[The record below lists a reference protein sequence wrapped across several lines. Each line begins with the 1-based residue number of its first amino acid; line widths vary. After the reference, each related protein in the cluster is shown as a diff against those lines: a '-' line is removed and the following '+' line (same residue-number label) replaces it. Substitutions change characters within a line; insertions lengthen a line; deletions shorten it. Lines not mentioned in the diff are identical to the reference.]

1 VQIALATLSVSQFV
15 MISTTSTSP
24 LYLHDQG
31 HPVGIIGLAVSLHLA
46 GMYVASPLSGWL
58 ADRFGRLPVIAAGA
72 LMLIFAVGLAGI
84 APGTEAVPVILALF
98 LNGVGWNLAFVA
110 GSALLTDALAPVE
123 RASVQ
128 GLADLLMGLM
138 GAIGSAAGGMILG
151 LWGFAILNAVGAV
164 AGAGPAR
171 GHLAAPARARLRL
184 EPRLMLRLL
193 PDLRYLGAGTLL
205 NSVGMMGEVVVLGWL
220 ALELTDSP
228 FLVGAAMGA
237 RALPLFFVGVPAGV
251 IADRLPRHPPA
262 HRHRRGP
269 GARDRADGCAGADRH
284 GEPRPARPVDLRGRH
299 PARPRARGAAELR
312 PRRGGRRRSGER
324 PRHPGRGHA
333 RGLAGGLA
341 RRGRHHCALRLGPR
355 YLFVAA
361 AYLAGG
367 LTMLPARAVTPA
379 APSGSGSDSIWRGI
393 TSFVDAVNRDRMLL
407 VLMMLTGGAE
417 VLGFAH
423 QALLPSLARDVLHTG
438 PEGLGMLNAARAVG
452 GILAMLASMRGFTA
466 GSGALFVAVLV
477 SFGGSLIALGVA
489 PYVVGF
495 IGVALLVL
503 LANAA
508 GALADLLAQ
517 SLLQLRVPAHLRG
530 ARRRRVGGGHR
541 PGPAR
546 PDPDR
551 RARLA
556 LRSQRGPGRER
567 PRPRALAG
575 ATALL
580 YPRLRA
586 L

>member
-1 VQIALATLSVSQFV
+1 
-15 MISTTSTSP
+15 
-24 LYLHDQG
+24 
-31 HPVGIIGLAVSLHLA
+31 
-46 GMYVASPLSGWL
+46 
-58 ADRFGRLPVIAAGA
+58 
-72 LMLIFAVGLAGI
+72 
-84 APGTEAVPVILALF
+84 
-98 LNGVGWNLAFVA
+98 
-110 GSALLTDALAPVE
+110 
-123 RASVQ
+123 
-128 GLADLLMGLM
+128 
-138 GAIGSAAGGMILG
+138 
-151 LWGFAILNAVGAV
+151 
-164 AGAGPAR
+164 
-171 GHLAAPARARLRL
+171 
-184 EPRLMLRLL
+184 MLRLL

-205 NSVGMMGEVVVLGWL
+205 NSIGMMGELVVLGWL

-251 IADRLPRHPPA
+251 IADRLPRHRLLIATGAGQALVTALMGVLALTGTVSLAQLVLLTFVGGTLRGLEHAARQSYA
-262 HRHRRGP
+262 HDVV
-269 GARDRADGCAGADRH
+269 GAAGLVSGLAILGVAMRAGWLVGSLGAGAII
-284 GEPRPARPVDLRGRH
+284 ARYG
-299 PARPRARGAAELR
+299 
-312 PRRGGRRRSGER
+312 S
-324 PRHPGRGHA
+324 GHA
-333 RGLAGGLA
+333 
-341 RRGRHHCALRLGPR
+341 

-367 LTMLPARAVTPA
+367 LTMLPARAVAPA
-379 APSGSGSDSIWRGI
+379 APSGTDSPSGSDSIWRGI

-438 PEGLGMLNAARAVG
+438 PEGLGTLNAARAVG

-495 IGVALLVL
+495 FGVVLLVL

-530 ARRRRVGGGHR
+530 RAGGAWVVAIG
-541 PGPAR
+541 
-546 PDPDR
+546 
-551 RARLA
+551 LA
-556 LRSQRGPGRER
+556 PLGQIQIGALASIFGVSAALGASGLGLV
-567 PRPRALAG
+567 ALAG